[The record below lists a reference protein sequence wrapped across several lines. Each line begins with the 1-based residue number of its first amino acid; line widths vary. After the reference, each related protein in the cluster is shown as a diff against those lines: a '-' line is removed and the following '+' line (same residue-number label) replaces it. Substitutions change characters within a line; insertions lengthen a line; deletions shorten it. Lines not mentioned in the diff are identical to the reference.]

1 MLLGMVTVNATTF
14 LIGQNSLVCLNDF
27 LQNNDPEPRTGLAD
41 HKRRPNEI
49 RSKGHR
55 IQNRALTE
63 SIKEAFYMFLAMGLK
78 YFDYTMSGILLFIV
92 TWRAK
97 FVAKGDESLWWHIC
111 RIFNSVLLTIFCIFG
126 VPLMSMFYNHTI
138 DTYESFCLYDVQC
151 LLHHCKLLSM
161 VQTGMA
167 KNGIKQKELDV
178 IQSSEC

>member
-1 MLLGMVTVNATTF
+1 MNSNSSQETRYHLQICTVGIQFWNFSGQAFYSNIVSALTVILLYNFVPMLLGMVTVNATTF

-41 HKRRPNEI
+41 HKRRPNET

-63 SIKEAFYMFLAMGLK
+63 SMKEVFYMFIAMGLK

-126 VPLMSMFYNHTI
+126 VPLMSMFY
-138 DTYESFCLYDVQC
+138 L
-151 LLHHCKLLSM
+151 
-161 VQTGMA
+161 
-167 KNGIKQKELDV
+167 
-178 IQSSEC
+178 